1 MGKLHHIVEA
11 QQFDRKFLEEELF
24 PLTREMEEVAKKGGT
39 PCLSGKRMILFFMNQ
54 VPEPEPLLRWP

>member
-1 MGKLHHIVEA
+1 MIKLHHIIEA

-39 PCLSGKRMILFFMNQ
+39 PCLSGKRMIKIRRAH
-54 VPEPEPLLRWP
+54 V